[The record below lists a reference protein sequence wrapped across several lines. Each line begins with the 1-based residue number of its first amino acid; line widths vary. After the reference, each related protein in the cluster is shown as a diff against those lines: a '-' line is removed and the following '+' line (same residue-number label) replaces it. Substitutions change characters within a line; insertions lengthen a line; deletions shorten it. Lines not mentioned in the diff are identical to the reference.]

1 MSKTKKIVLL
11 SILGALV
18 IGYLVGVRVFYK
30 EFLPNTYLHGV
41 NIGTMTEE
49 EAVDTLTKAV
59 HPTFDVVEMDGVTE
73 QISLNEIN
81 YVADYEKIVHEM
93 MKNTSSFTWPVSLV
107 KRTENTTGGEVSF
120 DAKKLKDLV
129 HNLNAIAGENIR
141 APKNAYIS
149 QNDGKYEIVKEDDGN
164 KLNEDR
170 AFGAIKYA
178 LARDEG
184 SVNLEEEGCYL
195 KAEIR
200 QDNKTLNDK
209 FKMIQKIDSLTITIN
224 MVDANEILTADKIID
239 MGSFNRDKYVLNED
253 SLAKYVDWL
262 AEKYDTYKKKRP
274 FMTTNGEQ
282 VEVGSS
288 YDTLGFSMSKKETI
302 NRLKTAIRD
311 RKSTT
316 INAAWDVAGVCRGEN
331 GNDIGTTYVEV
342 SLARQH
348 LWYYREGNLVMES
361 DVVTG
366 LTNGRRNTPGGVF
379 KVWGKERNA
388 VLRGDDYE
396 TPVSYW
402 MPITWTGVGLHD
414 ANWRGSFGGG
424 IYRYNG
430 SHGCVNMPP
439 SKAGELFNA
448 VALNTPVVIY

>member
-129 HNLNAIAGENIR
+129 HNLNAIAGENVR
-141 APKNAYIS
+141 VPKNAYIS

-184 SVNLEEEGCYL
+184 SVNLEEEDCYL

-302 NRLKTAIRD
+302 NRLKTAMTSVRLMW
-311 RKSTT
+311 KS
-316 INAAWDVAGVCRGEN
+316 A
-331 GNDIGTTYVEV
+331 
-342 SLARQH
+342 L
-348 LWYYREGNLVMES
+348 
-361 DVVTG
+361 
-366 LTNGRRNTPGGVF
+366 
-379 KVWGKERNA
+379 
-388 VLRGDDYE
+388 
-396 TPVSYW
+396 PVSICG
-402 MPITWTGVGLHD
+402 ITG
-414 ANWRGSFGGG
+414 
-424 IYRYNG
+424 
-430 SHGCVNMPP
+430 
-439 SKAGELFNA
+439 KATSSWKA
-448 VALNTPVVIY
+448 MWSPA

>member
-1 MSKTKKIVLL
+1 MSKTTRIILL
-11 SILGALV
+11 SILGVLV

-30 EFLPNTYLHGV
+30 EFLPNTFLHGV

-49 EAVDTLTKAV
+49 EAVDALEKAV
-59 HPTFDVVEMDGVTE
+59 DPSFDVIEMDGATE
-73 QISLNEIN
+73 QISLKAIN

-93 MKNTSSFTWPVSLV
+93 MKNTTSLSWPLALV
-107 KRTENTTGGEVSF
+107 QKTENTTGGDVSF
-120 DAKKLKDLV
+120 DAAALKDLV
-129 HNLNAIAGENIR
+129 HNLNAIAGENVR
-141 APKNAYIS
+141 APKNAYIE
-149 QNDGKYEIVKEDDGN
+149 NKNGKYEIVKEDDGN

-184 SVNLEEEGCYL
+184 SVDLEEEDCYL

-209 FKMIQKIDSLTITIN
+209 LKLIEKINSLTITIN
-224 MVDANEILTADKIID
+224 MVDANEILTADKIVD
-239 MGSFNRDKYVLNED
+239 MGTFSGDKFSLNED
-253 SLAKYVDWL
+253 TLKKYVDDL
-262 AEKYDTYKKKRP
+262 AEKYNTYRKKRP
-274 FMTTNGEQ
+274 FTTTTGES
-282 VEVGSS
+282 VEVGGN
-288 YDTLGFSMSKKETI
+288 YDTLGFSMSKEETI
-302 NRLKTAIRD
+302 KRLKTAIEEG
-311 RKSTT
+311 KSTT

-348 LWYYREGNLVMES
+348 LWYYQGGKLILET

-366 LTNGRRNTPGGVF
+366 LANGRRNTPGGVF
-379 KVWGKERNA
+379 RIWGKERNA
-388 VLRGDDYE
+388 TLRGEDYA

-439 SKAGELFNA
+439 SKAGELYNA
-448 VALNTPVVIY
+448 VALNTPVVVY